1 MNFWVG
7 SDGSIVMGDKALGE
21 IIVFYIV
28 DVGLAA

>member
-1 MNFWVG
+1 LNFWVG

-28 DVGLAA
+28 DVV